1 MELEILLNKNM
12 GDTLNKEELEF
23 VDEIKKYTY
32 EFMND
37 DPVDNIHYDM
47 LYAYAKL
54 LKNGIVKD
62 SRKIMDSLFQSILYH
77 GLSGY
82 DPDTLFDRY
91 PILLEYVDK
100 VSSSLDLDQLVS
112 LSTYY
117 KLNKDYDNF
126 FKICKLG
133 ADYKLERLRGGIELV
148 DSLIRIDHFKYETA
162 YCYIYGKGTK
172 VNYASAFQLFLE
184 YRRDHL
190 VYRNGADYFTEEDLS
205 YLYNKMMEDYKS
217 GKRYPGLYYALA
229 VMNREGIGT
238 NYNPLEYKRYS
249 LYGLKEYE
257 GKDELLEEEK
267 QYFSLLS
274 EYVGDH
280 TINNENN
287 GEEITDLCTLD
298 NIEVGKTIELGKYD
312 HRSIL
317 WEVLDIKKDKVLL
330 LSRSVLDTIYPLINQ
345 SDFLEDSL
353 KHFKQNIYFKNK
365 MKYELKYLTTKE
377 VNKYLSKDEKLCF
390 SRKQAQISGAE
401 GMGVD
406 VDYTTGFAKW
416 YTSSK
421 TGKNE
426 PFVIFVDYDGEYD
439 LSLRGVEYVG
449 LRPAMWLKL
458 KGK

>member
-23 VDEIKKYTY
+23 VNEIKKYTY
-32 EFMND
+32 EFMNYEH
-37 DPVDNIHYDM
+37 VDNIHYDM

-54 LKNGIVKD
+54 LKNGIVED
-62 SRKIMDSLFQSILYH
+62 SRKIMDSLFESILYH
-77 GLSGY
+77 GLFDY
-82 DPDTLFDRY
+82 EPDDLFKRY

-100 VSSSLDLDQLVS
+100 VSSSLDLNQLVS
-112 LSTYY
+112 LSSYY
-117 KLNKDYDNF
+117 EGKKDYDNF
-126 FKICKLG
+126 FKICKVG
-133 ADYKLERLRGGIELV
+133 ADYKLEGIHGGIELV
-148 DSLIRIDHFKYETA
+148 DSLIRIDQFKYETA

-190 VYRNGADYFTEEDLS
+190 VYRNGADYFMEEDLS
-205 YLYNKMMEDYKS
+205 YLYNKLMEDYGS

-238 NYNPLEYKRYS
+238 NYNPLEYKKYS

-257 GKDELLEEEK
+257 SKDELLEEEK
-267 QYFSLLS
+267 HYFYLLN

-287 GEEITDLCTLD
+287 GEEIIDLCTLD

-345 SDFLEDSL
+345 SLFLEDSL
-353 KHFKQNIYFKNK
+353 KHFKGNIFFKNK

-390 SRKQAQISGAE
+390 SRKQAQVSGAE